1 MSDAGDVGD
10 PYAQWK
16 GWDPAEFARFSAY
29 DSRYFGWHVQRALGS
44 RAAPIEA
51 LEVGFG
57 NGRFM
62 GWLRAQ
68 GHHAVGVETNTRLV
82 EVARSAGF
90 QAELAVADVKASLR
104 FDLVVAF
111 DVLEHVPPA
120 QTQAFVAQLAA
131 RLLPGGRLLLRF
143 PNGESPFG
151 LWMQHGDTTH
161 VNAFGLSKMRQ
172 LCAECGLHLLHSGET
187 LPWQQQPASRRFGA
201 LMRGWQRRAFETRLR
216 KMYLL
221 PRGLDLSPNQLVVLS
236 RATERAAAAS

>member
-1 MSDAGDVGD
+1 MSD

-16 GWDPAEFARFSAY
+16 GWDPADFARFSAY
-29 DSRYFGWHVQRALGS
+29 DSRYFGWHVQRALGP
-44 RAAPIEA
+44 RAAPIAA

-68 GHHAVGVETNTRLV
+68 GHGVVGVETNTRLL
-82 EVARSAGF
+82 EVARGAGF
-90 QAELAVADVKASLR
+90 QAELAVADVDATTR
-104 FDLVVAF
+104 FDLVAAF

-131 RLLPGGRLLLRF
+131 RLRPGGRLLLRF

-172 LCAECGLHLLHSGET
+172 LCAECGLRLLHSGET
-187 LPWQQQPASRRFGA
+187 LPWQQQPAQRRFGA
-201 LMRGWQRRAFETRLR
+201 LLASWQRTAFEWRLR
-216 KMYLL
+216 KMYQL
-221 PRGLDLSPNQLVVLS
+221 PRGLDLSANQLVVLS
-236 RATERAAAAS
+236 LAEEPPAAAR

>member
-1 MSDAGDVGD
+1 MSD

-16 GWDPAEFARFSAY
+16 GWDSADFARFSAY
-29 DSRYFGWHVQRALGS
+29 DERYFGWHVQRALGP
-44 RAAPIEA
+44 RAAPITA

-68 GHHAVGVETNTRLV
+68 GHAAVGVETNIRLV

-90 QAELAVADVKASLR
+90 QAELDVADVAAAAR

-111 DVLEHVPPA
+111 DVIEHVPAA
-120 QTQAFVAQLAA
+120 QTQTFVSQLAA

-151 LWMQHGDTTH
+151 LWMQHGDMTH
-161 VNAFGLSKMRQ
+161 VNAFGLSKVRQ
-172 LCAECGLHLLHSGET
+172 LCAACGLRLLHCGET
-187 LPWQQQPASRRFGA
+187 LPWQQQPAKRRLGA
-201 LMRGWQRRAFETRLR
+201 LLAGWQRKAFERRLR

-221 PRGLDLSPNQLVVLS
+221 PRGLDLSTNQLVVLS
-236 RATERAAAAS
+236 LADDPSSAAR